1 MNTLDPK
8 APYGHCTGCTDPRS
22 EGTHQEGTIEHP
34 MMDRRERLLSAH
46 EMMMGNMQAMD
57 VADHYES
64 LITKGVLRVVKT
76 ITIKDLE
83 ELAPSSTGAR
93 SWYHKTCTAK
103 GFHPMKGGLPP
114 FCPGCGGEI
123 QKP

>member
-8 APYGHCTGCTDPRS
+8 APYGHCTGCTDPRT

-34 MMDRRERLLSAH
+34 MMDRRERLLSVH

-64 LITKGVLRVVKT
+64 LITKGVLRVVK
-76 ITIKDLE
+76 KVEVD
-83 ELAPSSTGAR
+83 PM
-93 SWYHKTCTAK
+93 AK
-103 GFHPMKGGLPP
+103 VTKCPDCVSILCIPEDN

-123 QKP
+123 QKPQ

>member
-8 APYGHCTGCTDPRS
+8 APYRHEP
-22 EGTHQEGTIEHP
+22 
-34 MMDRRERLLSAH
+34 LLSDEAINFTIKNSKYP
-46 EMMMGNMQAMD
+46 EQVFA
-57 VADHYES
+57 AIRDHYES
-64 LITKGVLRVVKT
+64 LITKGVLRVAKT

-83 ELAPSSTGAR
+83 ELAPSNTGAR

-103 GFHPMKGGLPP
+103 GFHPMKGSLPP
-114 FCPGCGGEI
+114 FCPGCGSEI